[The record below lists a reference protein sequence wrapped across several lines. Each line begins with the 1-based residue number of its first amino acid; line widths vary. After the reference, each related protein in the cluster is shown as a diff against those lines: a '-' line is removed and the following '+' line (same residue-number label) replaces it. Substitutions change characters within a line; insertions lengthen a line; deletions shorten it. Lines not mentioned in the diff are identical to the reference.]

1 MRTGAWSQRL
11 RPLGQTVTW
20 HHVCKAVDPLS
31 SSHRCCCSSVGVHT
45 GFPGVSH
52 HSAQVYLACAPVTS
66 AVCMSSPYHPSWP
79 WCRCMIRWQRAIAGP
94 VAGLCF
100 CVCVFP
106 GCAVSLVS
114 PRPGLSHASR
124 DHGSIPLASLWPVPA
139 AFCLC
144 QPVSVTVTA
153 VGFEPTPLRT
163 GAWSQRLRPLGQTVM
178 WHHVC
183 KAVQQHGSSH
193 RCCCSSVGVHTGF
206 PGVSHHSAQVY
217 LHAFR

>member
-1 MRTGAWSQRL
+1 ML
-11 RPLGQTVTW
+11 
-20 HHVCKAVDPLS
+20 
-31 SSHRCCCSSVGVHT
+31 
-45 GFPGVSH
+45 
-52 HSAQVYLACAPVTS
+52 AQSLACVS
-66 AVCMSSPYHPSWP
+66 
-79 WCRCMIRWQRAIAGP
+79 
-94 VAGLCF
+94 
-100 CVCVFP
+100 VCVFP

-183 KAVQQHGSSH
+183 KAIYSLSSSH

-217 LHAFR
+217 LACAPVTSAVCMSSPYHPSWPWCRCMIRWQRAIAGPVAGLCFCVCVPRVCSVPCVSAPGPLSCEP